1 MKLSN
6 NNTNNLNLK
15 LRLED
20 QGLKEIKPITKK
32 IIHRNII
39 YFGKLKNGKE
49 VVVKLFKNLKSM
61 KNEIF
66 CNKYLRANGLL
77 VPYIINYC
85 YSRTPYIIMDKIKGT
100 EPSAEDIQSRIIDLA
115 KVHVVSLNDTNLSRN
130 IPVLTKEKRIK
141 NLMKN
146 IKTLKSNSFIPNS
159 IYAKFDVLI
168 KHIKNEKTQW
178 GRCFCFNDFFIN
190 NSFIFMKKTYY
201 FDFEKSMVSF
211 PFIDVGCI
219 VINYPKKY
227 DKIKSFYTRKIIAH
241 FKASKIKNIE
251 GYISRLN
258 FLIDIGICEK
268 VIDDA
273 AFLSNDSIRKSKS
286 NIFCK
291 KLALKRLK
299 SVSFVFNNLGKDSN
313 TKC

>member
-1 MKLSN
+1 MQYIPS
-6 NNTNNLNLK
+6 TYDTD
-15 LRLED
+15 EFD
-20 QGLKEIKPITKK
+20 IT
-32 IIHRNII
+32 
-39 YFGKLKNGKE
+39 
-49 VVVKLFKNLKSM
+49 
-61 KNEIF
+61 
-66 CNKYLRANGLL
+66 
-77 VPYIINYC
+77 
-85 YSRTPYIIMDKIKGT
+85 
-100 EPSAEDIQSRIIDLA
+100 
-115 KVHVVSLNDTNLSRN
+115 
-130 IPVLTKEKRIK
+130 
-141 NLMKN
+141 
-146 IKTLKSNSFIPNS
+146 
-159 IYAKFDVLI
+159 DVLI

-273 AFLSNDSIRKSKS
+273 AFLSND
-286 NIFCK
+286 
-291 KLALKRLK
+291 LKRLK